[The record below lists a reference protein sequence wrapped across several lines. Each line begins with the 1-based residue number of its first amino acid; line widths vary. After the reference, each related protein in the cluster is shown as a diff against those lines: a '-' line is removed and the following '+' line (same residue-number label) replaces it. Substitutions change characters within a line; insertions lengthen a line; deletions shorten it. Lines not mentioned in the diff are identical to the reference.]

1 MSLGEEIASLESGS
15 TYIQH
20 SGSKC
25 TWYAY
30 ALESQKE
37 EKESCMALT
46 SDSHLYTNPQ
56 QCFPAILGSILHTS
70 SPFRPW
76 RKAELPASI

>member
-1 MSLGEEIASLESGS
+1 MSLGEEIASLGSGS

-20 SGSKC
+20 SGSRC

-37 EKESCMALT
+37 EKGSCMVLT

-56 QCFPAILGSILHTS
+56 QPPLAILGSILHTS
-70 SPFRPW
+70 LPFHPW
-76 RKAELPASI
+76 RKAELPAFI

>member
-1 MSLGEEIASLESGS
+1 MSLGEEIASLGSGS
-15 TYIQH
+15 TNIQH

-25 TWYAY
+25 MWYAY

-37 EKESCMALT
+37 EKGSCMVLT

-56 QCFPAILGSILHTS
+56 HPPIILGSILHTS
-70 SPFRPW
+70 LPFHPW
-76 RKAELPASI
+76 RKAELLASI